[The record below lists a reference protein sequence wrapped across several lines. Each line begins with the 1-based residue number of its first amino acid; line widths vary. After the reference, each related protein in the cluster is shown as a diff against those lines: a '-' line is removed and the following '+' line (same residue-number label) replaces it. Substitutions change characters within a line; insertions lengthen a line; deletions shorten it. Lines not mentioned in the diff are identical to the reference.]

1 MRRKLKR
8 NIVVVLGVL
17 LLLQFKSTV
26 KADVGT
32 SNSDNEFV
40 KAYSIGRSKGILTD
54 DNMTESDFVNLCKN
68 TVYPRY
74 LKYSYEYPGMSFE
87 DYLAEDNYE
96 VPVQTTED
104 KPIVINHKSSTAST
118 NKIGLLGVSANRD
131 YKMKAGD
138 ILVCYGT
145 SSSSNSIPNHVGHAA
160 IASSSSHILEM
171 PNIWSH
177 ATHVGKASWF
187 AKHTKGKDYVAV
199 YRVKKHPYYAEDAAG
214 YAYHDMYIN
223 NNPKYLLSPNLYDRT
238 TSYCSKYVY
247 CAWYYGAT
255 KDSVKH
261 YNTGHYVL
269 PHSFIGNWKGSFV
282 ASYVYKV
289 TEY

>member
-17 LLLQFKSTV
+17 LLLQFKGTV

-118 NKIGLLGVSANRD
+118 NKISLLGVSANRD

-145 SSSSNSIPNHVGHAA
+145 SVVS
-160 IASSSSHILEM
+160 
-171 PNIWSH
+171 
-177 ATHVGKASWF
+177 
-187 AKHTKGKDYVAV
+187 
-199 YRVKKHPYYAEDAAG
+199 
-214 YAYHDMYIN
+214 
-223 NNPKYLLSPNLYDRT
+223 
-238 TSYCSKYVY
+238 C
-247 CAWYYGAT
+247 
-255 KDSVKH
+255 
-261 YNTGHYVL
+261 
-269 PHSFIGNWKGSFV
+269 
-282 ASYVYKV
+282 
-289 TEY
+289 